1 MRLTADELAS
11 LRERGQTPRT
21 VTEKL
26 RESERK
32 DGGKTAAGVEKEEPG
47 ERPPRSRQSG

>member
-32 DGGKTAAGVEKEEPG
+32 DGGKTAAGVKEEPG
-47 ERPPRSRQSG
+47 ERPPRSRQSA